1 MEQTHAC
8 RTPARLAFADHMH
21 RLVTGNCAPK
31 LPRRSENADS
41 RSDQALD
48 RPVILL
54 QDVIEILHEA
64 VLAIVGQIAC
74 GLEPG
79 NGGRI
84 SGVLVGIDDPRRR
97 MVLTAQ
103 GFGQK
108 RSAAAAS
115 RLAERRKSIVAPLE
129 STARYK

>member
-1 MEQTHAC
+1 
-8 RTPARLAFADHMH
+8 
-21 RLVTGNCAPK
+21 
-31 LPRRSENADS
+31 
-41 RSDQALD
+41 
-48 RPVILL
+48 
-54 QDVIEILHEA
+54 
-64 VLAIVGQIAC
+64 
-74 GLEPG
+74 LEPG

-129 STARYK
+129 STARYKYTHLPLTRM